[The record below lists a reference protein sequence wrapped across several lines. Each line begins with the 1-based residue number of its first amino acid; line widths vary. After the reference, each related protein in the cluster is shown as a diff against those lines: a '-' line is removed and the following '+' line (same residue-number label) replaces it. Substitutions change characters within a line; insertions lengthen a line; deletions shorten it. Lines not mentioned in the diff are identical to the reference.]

1 MRGLRKIKQLFPID
15 FFFTRIV
22 IKNMSI
28 NKFLLGAGFKAE
40 GMTI

>member
-1 MRGLRKIKQLFPID
+1 MRGLRKIKQVFPSI
-15 FFFTRIV
+15 FFTRIV